1 MIKYTQGEW
10 ELSNPVILCVEDKAY
25 FAIKAGMGFYTVE
38 NKDYDGTTSGFEV
51 RGHLQRGDAVLL
63 ANAKKMYE
71 ALLKITQSD
80 HESDLM
86 EACNIADNLLEEMEA
101 QANEK
106 S

>member
-1 MIKYTQGEW
+1 MIKPTDGNWNFENPNILDRGVDKSYFYINTE
-10 ELSNPVILCVEDKAY
+10 SNFYDSDKNE
-25 FAIKAGMGFYTVE
+25 GFNFV
-38 NKDYDGTTSGFEV
+38 GFSS
-51 RGHLQRGDAVLL
+51 RSDAVLL

-71 ALLKITQSD
+71 ALLKITQSA

-106 S
+106 Y

>member
-1 MIKYTQGEW
+1 MIKHTQGEW
-10 ELSNPVILCVEDKAY
+10 RLFNPVIAGLKDSKY
-25 FAIKAGMGFYTVE
+25 FFIEAGNGFYSE
-38 NKDYDGTTSGFEV
+38 RDDEGFHV
-51 RGHLQRGDAVLL
+51 SAHLIRGDAVLL

-86 EACNIADNLLEEMEA
+86 ESCNIADNLLEEMEA
-101 QANEK
+101 QANEG